1 MGMESGMMRIRSTL
15 ILLTAAVFVTL
26 LLISCREGRAD
37 NPIDGWVPGGTQPP
51 LLDETAAVTL
61 AELMQ
66 NPAAYAGQRMQ
77 LTGQFYRSAP
87 LACSTVTRR
96 SPAPWVLTD
105 EGAAVAIGG
114 SYEQLE
120 RMAPNGLMLTV
131 VGRWWVWRGPVGCGK
146 NLPLTEVWYLDIAEI
161 IAPNPITFATLTP
174 LGQAVAELS
183 ATPLPPSAAEQP
195 TLPPEPGGFPT
206 FPADLGDLP
215 TLPSDL
221 GDLPITF
228 EVPPE
233 LLTAVFSDT
242 QTSPLTLTPLGTAPF
257 TATPTSRAQPSAT
270 PTLTRAPDQPTET
283 PTFTITPNPN
293 ETSTPTLTPTA
304 TFTPDPRAT
313 QTPTATAGP
322 SATPT
327 TTPTTGP
334 TPTPTATVSGS
345 VVDKGELEAQDLAVE
360 TIAAGETHQWQF
372 VVDSSDVLT
381 VNVASPVTMDMVVT
395 VLDGNNNVLQTQNN
409 ANNGAPE
416 IMVTNLPGAG
426 TYLIRLNEA
435 AGLEGS
441 YSMILQDSASYAFV
455 FKGTLE
461 YGDAESVLMAPQS
474 DHFWHF
480 LGNEGDS
487 IAVLVAPNDN
497 VADVFFELYGPDATQ
512 LLDEPIDDGDAGF
525 PEFLIGFVLPETGFY
540 AIRVGEFS
548 FGSADYAISLD
559 SFDFP

>member
-15 ILLTAAVFVTL
+15 ILLTAALFVTL
-26 LLISCREGRAD
+26 LLISCRQGRTD
-37 NPIDGWVPGGTQPP
+37 NPIAGWVPGGTQPP

-66 NPAAYAGQRMQ
+66 NPAAYVGQRVQ

-96 SPAPWVLTD
+96 SPAPGVLTD
-105 EGAAVAIGG
+105 GEAAVAIGG

-120 RMAPNGLMLTV
+120 RIVPNGLTLTV
-131 VGRWWVWRGPVGCGK
+131 AGRWWVWRGPVGCGK

-183 ATPLPPSAAEQP
+183 ATPLPPSTEEQP

-221 GDLPITF
+221 GELPITF

-233 LLTAVFSDT
+233 LLTAVFSGT
-242 QTSPLTLTPLGTAPF
+242 QTSPLTLTPPGAVTF
-257 TATPTSRAQPSAT
+257 T
-270 PTLTRAPDQPTET
+270 PTLTRAPGQPAET
-283 PTFTITPNPN
+283 PTFTITPN
-293 ETSTPTLTPTA
+293 ETSTPTLTPA
-304 TFTPDPRAT
+304 APPTPDPKAT
-313 QTPTATAGP
+313 QTPTATTGP

-327 TTPTTGP
+327 ATATAGP
-334 TPTPTATVSGS
+334 SPTPTATVAGG
-345 VVDKGELEAQDLAVE
+345 VVNKGELEAENLAVE
-360 TIAAGETHQWQF
+360 IIAAGETHQWQF

-395 VLDGNNNVLQTQNN
+395 VLDGSNNVLQTQNN

-416 IMVTNLPGAG
+416 IVVTNLPGAG

-512 LLDEPIDDGDAGF
+512 LLDEPVDDGDAGF
-525 PEFLIGFVLPETGFY
+525 PEFLIGYVLPETGFY
-540 AIRVGEFS
+540 AIRVGEFT